1 MSDPLLQA
9 ADRLRTALTTGIPC
23 EPIRDLVSA
32 CDAETGYAIQN
43 INTER
48 WLQNGRRLAGRKIGL
63 TSPAVQAQM
72 GVDEPDF
79 GMLFED
85 MQVGDGEIIE
95 VGRLMQPRV
104 EGEVAFVLAK
114 DIVNTIDMHRV
125 TAVIDHAR
133 VAAEIVDSRV
143 ADWQITIVDTVAD
156 NASSGLYV
164 LGEKKVKLSTLD
176 FITGRMEIERRGQ
189 VCSAGSG
196 AACLGH
202 PLRAVVWLA
211 NMMVKMGRPLL
222 AGDVVLSGAWGPLVP
237 VKPGDEVE
245 VRITGLGTVSACF
258 GSEAHGDE

>member
-1 MSDPLLQA
+1 MNSDLIDA
-9 ADRLRTALTTGIPC
+9 ADRLRGALASGIPC
-23 EPIRDLVSA
+23 EPIRDLVA
-32 CDAETGYAIQN
+32 HCDAETGYTVQN
-43 INTER
+43 LNTER
-48 WLQNGRRLAGRKIGL
+48 WLKDGRRLVGRKIGL
-63 TSPAVQAQM
+63 TSRAVQLQM

-85 MQVGDGEIIE
+85 MQVPDGDIIAP
-95 VGRLMQPRV
+95 GRLMQPRV
-104 EGEVAFVLAK
+104 EGEVAFILAK
-114 DIVNTIDMHRV
+114 DITETIDMTRV
-125 TAVIDHAR
+125 MGAIDHAR

-143 ADWQITIVDTVAD
+143 AGWNITIVDTVAD

-164 LGEKKVKLSTLD
+164 LGDTKASPAKLD
-176 FITGRMEIERRGQ
+176 FITGRMEIERRGM

-237 VKPGDEVE
+237 VKPGDELE
-245 VRITGLGTVSACF
+245 VRITGLGSVRACF
-258 GSEAHGDE
+258 GR